1 MSAKFNCKKTVRT
14 SIVIISIIAVLAC
27 LIGIGSRILGFSHFT
42 LDTLLVFFLF
52 YTIFR
57 AQKLRVFD
65 YDSTSE
71 VVSIKNYFPTSTER
85 SGIFELPKMYI
96 LSSKIEDNWFKK
108 YLVITFTTTKG
119 KCLKKYFDVSACT
132 QNQISQLKCDL
143 LQIQEIKQV

>member
-1 MSAKFNCKKTVRT
+1 MSAKFNSKKTVRT
-14 SIVIISIIAVLAC
+14 SFIIIAVVIALSAM
-27 LIGIGSRILGFSHFT
+27 IGVGSRIVGFSNLT
-42 LDTLLVFFLF
+42 LDVFLVFTMF

-57 AQKLRVFD
+57 AQKLTIFD

-71 VVSIKNYFPTSTER
+71 VVSIKNYFPTSTGK
-85 SGIFELPKMYI
+85 SSIFELPKMCI

-132 QNQISQLKCDL
+132 QNQISQLQGDL
-143 LQIQEIKQV
+143 SQIQKN